1 MSQNR
6 PAPAYM
12 EYAAATLTGMRFR
25 MMTPAQRGLCWTMKL
40 ELWVNHTLPSNPD
53 SLARVL
59 GLDPA
64 EVRSELPAVLPI
76 FDIKDGWII
85 SPELEDYRAHLKGI
99 REKQKAGG
107 KRGAE
112 ITNGQRKTIEKQAAP
127 GKPSGNPRVPRASTR
142 GSLVQFNPVQPN

>member
-6 PAPAYM
+6 PAPAYL
-12 EYAAATLTGMRFR
+12 EYAAATLTDMRFR

-53 SLARVL
+53 SLGRIL

-64 EVRSELPAVLPI
+64 EVRSELPAVMPH

-85 SPELEDYRAHLKGI
+85 SPELEDYRAHVMAFARGRSRVVRKARSRQRAAQTPLKSKPL
-99 REKQKAGG
+99 READG
-107 KRGAE
+107 
-112 ITNGQRKTIEKQAAP
+112 
-127 GKPSGNPRVPRASTR
+127 
-142 GSLVQFNPVQPN
+142 